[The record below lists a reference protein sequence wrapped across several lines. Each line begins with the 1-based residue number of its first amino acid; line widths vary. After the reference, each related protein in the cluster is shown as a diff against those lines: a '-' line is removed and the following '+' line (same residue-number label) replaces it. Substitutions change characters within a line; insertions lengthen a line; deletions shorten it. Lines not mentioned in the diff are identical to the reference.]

1 MNLAT
6 PSMRYLGVALM
17 LCLLGCRQANAPAN
31 AQPLPAGAAPQ
42 TATSTPAE
50 SQSTYKPEVGQA
62 GKDVVWVPT
71 PQALVDR
78 MLDMAKLTP
87 ADRLVDLGSGDGVT
101 VITAAKRGANARGI
115 EYNQDMVALAMQ
127 RAREAGVTDRASFQQ
142 ADIFKTDFSDATVVT
157 LFLLPALNQRLRPTI
172 LEMKPGTRVV
182 SNTFDMGEWQADQ
195 IDEVKEGCTSYCT
208 ALLWIVPA
216 QVEGSWSLADG
227 RTLKL
232 DQTFQMLSGAL
243 GNTAISEGR
252 MNGSEIGFNLGNDRY
267 VGQIDGNRIQGTV
280 NGKPWSATRR

>member
-1 MNLAT
+1 MTLSAR
-6 PSMRYLGVALM
+6 PMRCLSVAVM

-31 AQPLPAGAAPQ
+31 AQPAPASTAPQ
-42 TATSTPAE
+42 VAPSLPPE
-50 SQSTYKPEVGQA
+50 SESSYKPEVGQA

-87 ADRLVDLGSGDGVT
+87 ADRLVDLGSGDGIT

-172 LEMKPGTRVV
+172 LDMKPGTRVV

-216 QVEGSWSLADG
+216 EVKGSWRLADG

-232 DQTFQMLSGAL
+232 DQAFQMLSGAL
-243 GNTAISEGR
+243 GDTAISEGK
-252 MNGSEIGFNLGNDRY
+252 MNGSEIGFNVGNDRF
-267 VGQIDGNRIQGTV
+267 VGQVDGNRIQGTV
-280 NGKPWSATRR
+280 NGKAWSATRR